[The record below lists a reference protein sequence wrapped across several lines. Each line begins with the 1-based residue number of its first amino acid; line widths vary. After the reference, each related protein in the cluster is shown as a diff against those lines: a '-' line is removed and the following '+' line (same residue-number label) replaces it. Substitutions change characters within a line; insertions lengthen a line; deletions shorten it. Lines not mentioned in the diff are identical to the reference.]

1 MTVNQYL
8 MFANNKLQEDAE
20 NNRRN
25 YGECEI
31 VSYITD
37 VKIKLPDG
45 NIRTYHS
52 EYPNDRKFMC
62 VWCKSCK

>member
-52 EYPNDRKFMC
+52 EYPND
-62 VWCKSCK
+62 

>member
-37 VKIKLPDG
+37 VKIKTSRWKHQ
-45 NIRTYHS
+45 NISFRIS
-52 EYPNDRKFMC
+52 
-62 VWCKSCK
+62 